1 MSGSSHDTTE
11 AKIKEAASELFATLG
26 LKGTTMRKV
35 AEKADV
41 NVALVN
47 YYFRSKDKLFLSIF
61 QEKFREYAIQGF
73 DILTGGSKPF
83 LDRVEEFINTLSAQL
98 SKDVALPIF
107 LIAETYHNPSL
118 MDCMSAENAESNLKN
133 KADLQKA
140 LDDEHEAGKIR
151 KISVGDFET
160 ALVSLVVFPILSKII
175 TVKTGKVQ
183 AYGFTDFDE
192 FLKHWQKTVLEIM
205 KSYLRPI

>member
-1 MSGSSHDTTE
+1 MSDSSHDTTE

-47 YYFRSKDKLFLSIF
+47 YYFRSKDKLFLSVF
-61 QEKFREYAIQGF
+61 QEKFRKYSSQGF
-73 DILTGGSKPF
+73 DILTSQSKA
-83 LDRVEEFINTLSAQL
+83 LIDKVEEFIEILSTQM

-107 LIAETYHNPSL
+107 LIAETYHNPGL
-118 MDCMSAENAESNLKN
+118 MECIGTESAESNMRK
-133 KADLQKA
+133 KADLQKI
-140 LDDEHEAGKIR
+140 LDDEHEAGNIR

-160 ALVSLVVFPILSKII
+160 AIASLVVFPILTKII
-175 TVKTGKVQ
+175 TTKTGKMA
-183 AYGFTDFDE
+183 AYGFDNFDQ
-192 FLKHWQKTVLEIM
+192 FLNHWKKTVLEIM